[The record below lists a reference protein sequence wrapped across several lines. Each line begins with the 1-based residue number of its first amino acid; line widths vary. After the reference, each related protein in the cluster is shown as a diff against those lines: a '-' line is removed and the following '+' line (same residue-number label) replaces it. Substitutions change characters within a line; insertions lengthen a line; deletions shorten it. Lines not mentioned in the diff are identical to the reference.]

1 MYLHILLSGV
11 IGGLIN
17 LDTYSVGQTMIS
29 RPLVSAPLL
38 GLIQGTLAGY
48 PQEGLQ
54 LGTIVGVILELV
66 WLNTFQ
72 LGTSL
77 PPNVTISGITTT
89 SIVCIGIIG
98 QPFHPVEKITF
109 LTLSICFGFIIGIL
123 AKWVDIF
130 LYKKVN
136 IILLH
141 KLENSIKLGKLE
153 RIKQIIWISIGI
165 SFLVNFLIL
174 VGTIGV
180 GLLIVKAL
188 IGLFATKFDLTIILP
203 LLLLFGCGVTISVF
217 GVRKNIIYFV
227 ISFLLTTIWIIKE
240 QGIRP

>member
-1 MYLHILLSGV
+1 MYLHILLSGL

-17 LDTYSVGQTMIS
+17 LDTYSIAQTMIS
-29 RPLVSAPLL
+29 RPLVTSPLL
-38 GLIQGTLAGY
+38 GLIQGTLTGC

-54 LGTIVGVILELV
+54 LGTIVGVILELL

-72 LGTSL
+72 LGTAI
-77 PPNVTISGITTT
+77 PPNATISGITTT

-98 QPFHPVEKITF
+98 QPVNPLEKITF
-109 LTLSICFGFIIGIL
+109 LTLSICFGFIIGGL
-123 AKWVDIF
+123 TKWVDVF

-141 KLENSIKLGKLE
+141 KLENFIKAGKLE

-165 SFLVNFLIL
+165 SFLVNSLIL
-174 VGTIGV
+174 VGAIGL
-180 GLLIVKAL
+180 GLLIVKGL
-188 IGLFATKFDLTIILP
+188 IYLLATKFDLTIILP

-227 ISFLLTTIWIIKE
+227 ASFVITTILIIIMKS
-240 QGIRP
+240 